1 MKTVVFQLN
10 NNIYC
15 LNVYLT
21 NKYGFTLQ
29 LLDELGINQFRVV
42 QDLSSGNREKKIEL
56 KNVLDALLQ
65 EEGLTEDEIDALWD
79 ELDVPERNFII
90 LRGVS
95 VCDN

>member
-21 NKYGFTLQ
+21 NKYGFILQ
-29 LLDELGINQFRVV
+29 LLEELGINQFRVV
-42 QDLSSGNREKKIEL
+42 QDLSSGTREKKIEL

>member
-29 LLDELGINQFRVV
+29 LLEELGINQFRVV
-42 QDLSSGNREKKIEL
+42 QDLSSGTREKKIEL

>member
-21 NKYGFTLQ
+21 NRYGFTLQ
-29 LLDELGINQFRVV
+29 LLEELGINQFRVI
-42 QDLSSGNREKKIEL
+42 QDLASGTREKKSRL
-56 KNVLDALLQ
+56 QNVIYALLLK
-65 EEGLTEDEIDALWD
+65 EGLGEHEIEEIWD

-95 VCDN
+95 ICDN